1 MLNEKKLELDFISRA
16 TIYAAEVKPEWKP
29 SDS

>member
-1 MLNEKKLELDFISRA
+1 MLNEKLELDFISWA
-16 TIYAAEVKPEWKP
+16 TIYAAEAKPEWKP